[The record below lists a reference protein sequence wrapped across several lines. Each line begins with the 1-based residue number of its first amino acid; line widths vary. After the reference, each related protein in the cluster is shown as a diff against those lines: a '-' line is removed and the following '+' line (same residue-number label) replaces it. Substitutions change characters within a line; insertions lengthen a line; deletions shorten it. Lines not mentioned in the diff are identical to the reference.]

1 MCGRCSRAASWREV
15 HDFLDLS
22 FPQYGD
28 PGPSYNIA
36 PTQTVAVCL
45 EQGSRA
51 LAPMQWGLRPAWA
64 GDRPAGFINARAETA
79 SSKPAF
85 RSAWRSRR
93 CLIPVTGFYEWQKVG
108 RTKQPFNIHMKGG
121 SLFALAGLWEGPTA
135 EGGLASFTILTVE
148 PNTLVR
154 PIHDRMPAIVAP
166 ADFEAWLEE
175 VAPEPGFLGPY
186 PAEAMAAD
194 PVSTRVNRPANNTPD
209 LLERDAGNAGTGLFP
224 D

>member
-1 MCGRCSRAASWREV
+1 MCGRCSRAANWREV
-15 HDFLDLS
+15 HDFLDLN

-51 LAPMQWGLRPAWA
+51 LAAMQWGLRPAWA

-85 RSAWRSRR
+85 RSAFKHRR

-108 RTKQPFNIHMKGG
+108 KTRRPFNIRMADG
-121 SLFALAGLWEGPTA
+121 SLFALAGLWEEPAA
-135 EGGLASFTILTVE
+135 EGGLPTFTILTVE

-154 PIHDRMPAIVAP
+154 PIHDRMPAIVSP
-166 ADFEAWLEE
+166 ADFDSWLTGD
-175 VAPEPGFLGPY
+175 APEPSMLGPY

-194 PVSTRVNRPANNTPD
+194 AVSTRVNRPANNTPD
-209 LLERDAGNAGTGLFP
+209 LLEPEGGGDAGTLFG

>member
-1 MCGRCSRAASWREV
+1 MCGRCSRAANWREV

-22 FPQYGD
+22 FPQYDD

-36 PTQTVAVCL
+36 PTQTVPVCAWAD
-45 EQGSRA
+45 GRT

-64 GDRPAGFINARAETA
+64 SDRPAGFINARAETA

-85 RSAWRSRR
+85 RSAFKSRR

-108 RTKQPFNIHMKGG
+108 RTKQPFNIRMADG
-121 SLFALAGLWEGPTA
+121 SLFALAGLWEEPID
-135 EGGLASFTILTVE
+135 EGGLSSFTILTVE

-166 ADFEAWLEE
+166 AGFEAWLSAD
-175 VAPEPGFLGPY
+175 APEPSLLGAY

-194 PVSTRVNRPANNTPD
+194 PVSTRVNSPANNTPD
-209 LLERDAGNAGTGLFP
+209 LLEPESGEQAENLFGP
-224 D
+224 